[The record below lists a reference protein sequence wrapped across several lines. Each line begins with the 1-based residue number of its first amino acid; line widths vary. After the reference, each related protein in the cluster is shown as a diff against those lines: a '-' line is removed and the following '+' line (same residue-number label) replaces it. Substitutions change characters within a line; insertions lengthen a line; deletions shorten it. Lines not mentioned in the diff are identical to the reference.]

1 MILTFFN
8 IKNLAKNE
16 KNRIFANEP
25 TALAK
30 DMDKSITLK
39 GKDAE
44 RFIKAMEENECRE
57 KLPLT
62 REELERQLSISKMLL
77 EFKENELND
86 LKDKIRKLEKELNG
100 EG

>member
-1 MILTFFN
+1 
-8 IKNLAKNE
+8 
-16 KNRIFANEP
+16 
-25 TALAK
+25 
-30 DMDKSITLK
+30 
-39 GKDAE
+39 
-44 RFIKAMEENECRE
+44 MEENECRE